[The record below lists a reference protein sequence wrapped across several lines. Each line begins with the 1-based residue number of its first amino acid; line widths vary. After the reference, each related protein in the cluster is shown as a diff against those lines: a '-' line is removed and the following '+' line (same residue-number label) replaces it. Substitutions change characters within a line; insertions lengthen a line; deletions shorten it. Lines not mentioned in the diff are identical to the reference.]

1 MRTPMK
7 RHGWTGAALLVL
19 AHGAAAAAQETAPLQ
34 GIVVDQAAW
43 TPVAQAT
50 LTLVGTEIRTQ
61 SLANGTF
68 AFATAPLGTVA
79 VRVDAPGYTSIVQEV
94 EVREGRVAFVQFLL
108 PSLGAVLDEILVEG
122 RRPARV
128 PQIAEPRTAADL
140 LAGKIPGVLS
150 NPGEVGI
157 QSSRMRVRGVRSLT
171 VVRDPVVYLDG
182 VRLAGG
188 MREALA
194 RLRQIPAADV
204 RHIEVLKGPAAAF
217 LQGSAD
223 GVIQVWT
230 RQGGS

>member
-1 MRTPMK
+1 MFTQVAS
-7 RHGWTGAALLVL
+7 GAAQQ
-19 AHGAAAAAQETAPLQ
+19 AAPLQ
-34 GIVVDQAAW
+34 GVVVDQAEW
-43 TPVAQAT
+43 TPVAGAR
-50 LTLVGTEIRTQ
+50 LTLVGTEIQTE

-68 AFATAPLGTVA
+68 AFETAPFGTVS

-108 PSLGAVLDEILVEG
+108 PSLGAVLDEILVVG
-122 RRPARV
+122 PRPARV

-157 QSSRMRVRGVRSLT
+157 QSSRMRVRGVSSLT

-182 VRLAGG
+182 VRLTGG
-188 MREALA
+188 FREALA
-194 RLRQIPAADV
+194 RLRQIPASDV
-204 RHIEVLKGPAAAF
+204 RHIEVLRGPAAAF

-223 GVIQVWT
+223 GAIRVWT
-230 RQGGS
+230 RQGPE